1 MFFYN
6 ARLLAGAAVS
16 LITCLATADPGLARP
31 LDSQTPEIPLSQ
43 LNSQPTNIPSE
54 QPEQPEQPNQYVS
67 QINRSPEQG
76 VPPLL
81 TQVVRGRITD
91 INGSWIT
98 VEDED
103 GEERSYLIPTQNEN
117 RDGLEVGAEI
127 VLRVERGYVISYNIS
142 APVQESTSTA
152 VIRRQAPVE
161 TARPAPPPAPAP
173 RPVPPPPAPRPAA
186 QPAPQPVRGMW

>member
-1 MFFYN
+1 MPFYN
-6 ARLLAGAAVS
+6 AKLLAGAAVS
-16 LITCLATADPGLARP
+16 LIACLATAHSSLARP

-43 LNSQPTNIPSE
+43 LNSQPSNIPAE
-54 QPEQPEQPNQYVS
+54 QPAQSSQYIG

-81 TQVVRGRITD
+81 TKVVRGRITD
-91 INGSWIT
+91 IDGSWIT

-103 GEERSYLIPTQNEN
+103 GEEHSYLIPTENEN
-117 RDGLEVGAEI
+117 REGLEVGAEVI
-127 VLRVERGYVISYNIS
+127 LRVERGYIISYNIS

-152 VIRRQAPVE
+152 VIRRPAPEV
-161 TARPAPPPAPAP
+161 ARPAPPPPAPAP
-173 RPVPPPPAPRPAA
+173 RPAPPPPAPAPRPAA